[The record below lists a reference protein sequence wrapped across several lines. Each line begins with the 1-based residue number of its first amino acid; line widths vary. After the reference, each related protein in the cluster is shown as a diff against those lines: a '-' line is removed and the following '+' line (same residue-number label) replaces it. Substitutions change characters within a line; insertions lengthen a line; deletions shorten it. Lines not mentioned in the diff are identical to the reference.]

1 MIFLGS
7 FGLLRTNSK
16 PTRCLSSAARRF
28 WLPCRTRRN
37 PRGPLQRSTP
47 SPRTR
52 SSGSLPKVRGCP
64 TSPRDGLFGWNSQFH
79 QTHGFYI
86 DGVDETT
93 AKLPQG
99 WQARAVKVG
108 TEVAG
113 RTVFGIAP
121 APEDLI
127 ASKLARMDDRD
138 KKFVEAIHAQ
148 RSLDLDLVEQRI
160 REINLDP
167 AIEKRAVAYIR
178 SLKP

>member
-1 MIFLGS
+1 
-7 FGLLRTNSK
+7 
-16 PTRCLSSAARRF
+16 
-28 WLPCRTRRN
+28 LPDE
-37 PRGPLQRSTP
+37 
-47 SPRTR
+47 SPPIA
-52 SSGSLPKVRGCP
+52 SEHI
-64 TSPRDGLFGWNSQFH
+64 DGLFGWNSQFH